1 MTLIFVSLCR
11 FRKKPT
17 KEMLAELQNL
27 IAEATKKGSNFL
39 SIYWTLGRY
48 DMVVTVEAPDEKAAM
63 ACALTFSEYI
73 STETMTAV
81 SNEEAGQLI
90 A

>member
-1 MTLIFVSLCR
+1 MIFISLCR

-17 KEMLAELQNL
+17 KEMLVKLQDL
-27 IAEATKKGSNFL
+27 IAKATEKGSNFL

-48 DMVVTVEAPDEKAAM
+48 DLVVTVEAPDEKAAM

-73 STETMTAV
+73 STETMVAV
-81 SNEEAGQLI
+81 PNEEAGQLV

>member
-1 MTLIFVSLCR
+1 MALIFISLCR

-17 KEMLAELQNL
+17 KEILVEMQNL
-27 IAEATKKGSNFL
+27 IAKATEKGSKFL

-48 DMVVTVEAPDEKAAM
+48 DIVVTVEAPDEKAAM
-63 ACALTFSEYI
+63 ACALSFSEYI
-73 STETMTAV
+73 STETMVAV
-81 SNEEAGQLI
+81 SNEEAGQLV